1 MLYHL
6 LYPVHRLF
14 RYISVRSSIA
24 AISALLI
31 SIVVGP
37 WLIRKLYE
45 LKIGDKVDRQH
56 CAPLSALHRD
66 KQGTPTMGG
75 LLVLVAV
82 VLPSL
87 LWMKLTNI
95 FALMIIFSTLW
106 LGLLGAVDDY
116 LKLKH
121 KHTRGLST
129 RKKLFWQLL
138 LGLIIGVVIYALPG
152 EAEKKSRPPQQ
163 ITGGLITAAI
173 AAEQATVK
181 ETQLPAEQQSKPKSL
196 KIIYPKTLFVPFY
209 KHPLANI
216 GFLYIFFCAL
226 VIVGSSNAVNLTD
239 GLDGLA
245 IGCSVIVAAVYLVIS
260 YLTSNVILADYLNLQ
275 YIRGAEELVIFLSC
289 VIGAG
294 MGFLWYNAYPAQ
306 VFMGD
311 TGSLALGGA
320 IGVCA
325 IVVKK
330 EILLILAGGIFV
342 LEALSVILQVMY
354 FKNTRKRLFLMA
366 PIHHHFEMRGMLETK
381 VTIRFWI
388 VTVIFAVLSLA
399 SLKLQ

>member
-1 MLYHL
+1 MLYYL

-24 AISALLI
+24 AITALAL
-31 SIVVGP
+31 SIIVGP

-45 LKIGDKVDRQH
+45 LKIGDKVDRAH

-66 KQGTPTMGG
+66 KHGTPTMGG
-75 LLVLVAV
+75 LLVLSAV
-82 VLPSL
+82 LIPSV
-87 LWMKLTNI
+87 LWMNLKNVYTLI
-95 FALMIIFSTLW
+95 VIFSTLW
-106 LGLLGAVDDY
+106 LGVLGAVDDF

-121 KHTRGLST
+121 EDSRGLST
-129 RKKLFWQLL
+129 RKKLLWQTL
-138 LGLIIGVVIYALPG
+138 LGLIIGIVIYALPEG
-152 EAEKKSRPPQQ
+152 DGMQKEPIGKLSGGVIVAALAVQETAAEPVDEAAGVVAEKKLS
-163 ITGGLITAAI
+163 
-173 AAEQATVK
+173 
-181 ETQLPAEQQSKPKSL
+181 
-196 KIIYPKTLFVPFY
+196 YPKTLFVPFY
-209 KHPLANI
+209 KRPVANL

-260 YLTSNVILADYLNLQ
+260 YLTSNVILADYLNLN

-294 MGFLWYNAYPAQ
+294 LGFLWYNAYPAQ

-320 IGVCA
+320 IGVCSV
-325 IVVKK
+325 VVKK
-330 EILLILAGGIFV
+330 ELLLIIAGGIFV
-342 LEALSVILQVMY
+342 LEALSVILQVFY
-354 FKNTRKRLFLMA
+354 FKKTRKRLFLMA
-366 PIHHHFEMRGMLETK
+366 PIHHHFEMQGMLETK
-381 VTIRFWI
+381 VTVRFWI
-388 VTVIFAVLSLA
+388 ITIIFAVLSLA

>member
-1 MLYHL
+1 M
-6 LYPVHRLF
+6 
-14 RYISVRSSIA
+14 SVRSSIA
-24 AISALLI
+24 GITALAM
-31 SIVVGP
+31 SIIVGP

-45 LKIGDKVDRQH
+45 LKIGDKVDRAH

-66 KQGTPTMGG
+66 KHGTPTMGG
-75 LLVLVAV
+75 LLVLAAV
-82 VLPSL
+82 LIPSV
-87 LWMKLTNI
+87 LWMNLKNVYTLI
-95 FALMIIFSTLW
+95 VLFSTLW
-106 LGLLGAVDDY
+106 LGVLGAVDDY

-121 KHTRGLST
+121 EDSRGLST
-129 RKKLFWQLL
+129 RKKLFWQTL
-138 LGLIIGVVIYALPG
+138 LGLMVGIVIYALPEG
-152 EAEKKSRPPQQ
+152 GGVERTPVSKLSGGMIVAALAAQDTTAEAVDEGAEVPAEKKKLS
-163 ITGGLITAAI
+163 
-173 AAEQATVK
+173 
-181 ETQLPAEQQSKPKSL
+181 
-196 KIIYPKTLFVPFY
+196 YPKTLYIPFY
-209 KHPLANI
+209 KHPVANI

-260 YLTSNVILADYLNLQ
+260 YLTSNVILADYLNLH
-275 YIRGAEELVIFLSC
+275 YIRGSEELVIFLSC

-294 MGFLWYNAYPAQ
+294 LGFLWYNAYPAQ

-320 IGVCA
+320 IGVCS

-330 EILLILAGGIFV
+330 EFLLIIAGGIFV
-342 LEALSVILQVMY
+342 LEALSVILQVFY
-354 FKNTRKRLFLMA
+354 FKKTRKRMFLMA
-366 PIHHHFEMRGMLETK
+366 PIHHHFEMQGMLETK

-388 VTVIFAVLSLA
+388 ITIIFAVLSLA